1 MLAPTSA
8 AVRQGVDLAPDR
20 YTYLAGLGYALL
32 VGGAALFM
40 ARLVRSGRFSRATT
54 GLVGVSALAGL
65 MGLGAMSWSYAEV
78 WRDSETLWRW
88 AVEVDPECSICHVKL
103 GESALNRSAARVTE
117 AEGAFRRA
125 IALRPDLPDAYFNL
139 GSALV
144 IQGRYAEAEQPLR
157 SYMERVPQEAAG
169 PERLGLLYLLQHRYE
184 ASVPL
189 LQTALGRRPDAPGL
203 RGYLIEAL
211 QGRARELR
219 AQGRAPEADALA
231 AEAAALTAGGGGSRP
246 RR

>member
-1 MLAPTSA
+1 MRTASSIRLVLPPVVALVSGACFLPSLSGPFLNWDDNVNFLDDTA
-8 AVRQGVDLAPDR
+8 YRGF
-20 YTYLAGLGYALL
+20 GLEQIGYA
-32 VGGAALFM
+32 A
-40 ARLVRSGRFSRATT
+40 
-54 GLVGVSALAGL
+54 
-65 MGLGAMSWSYAEV
+65 V
-78 WRDSETLWRW
+78 WRDSGTLWRW
-88 AVEVDPECSICHVKL
+88 AVEVNPDCSVCHGKL
-103 GESALNRSAARVTE
+103 GESVLSPGGALRVTE
-117 AEGAFRRA
+117 AEASFRRA

-157 SYMERVPQEAAG
+157 SYMERVPQAAAG

-184 ASVPL
+184 ASLPL
-189 LQTALGRRPDAPGL
+189 LQTALGRRPDAPEL

-219 AQGRAPEADALA
+219 AQGRVPEADALA
-231 AEAAALTAGGGGSRP
+231 AEAVALADGGGGSRP